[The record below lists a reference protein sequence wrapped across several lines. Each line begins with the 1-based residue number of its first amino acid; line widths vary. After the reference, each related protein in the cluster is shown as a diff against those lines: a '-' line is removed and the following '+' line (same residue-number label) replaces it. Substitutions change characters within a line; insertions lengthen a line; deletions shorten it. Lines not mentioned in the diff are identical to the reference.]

1 MYLFHN
7 VRDEKT
13 LLKIIKD
20 EKLKAGYLTG
30 NINEGDGIYL
40 PEDQKFV
47 FFSCID
53 KLNSKLDI
61 SNSITLFFD
70 YKLLYNRT
78 YYVSTCHSAYPDE
91 LSTWNNGKDYKK
103 KYKQYYKKT
112 KDVLTKLFKNAI
124 SKLPKGK
131 AFQVFQQ
138 IAIKKQCNLNNLV
151 QIIFNKKPSDKVI
164 KIIKDKYPDVIIK
177 FKK

>member
-47 FFSCID
+47 FFTCID

-61 SNSITLFFD
+61 SSSITLFFD

-112 KDVLTKLFKNAI
+112 KDVLTKLFKNSI
-124 SKLPKGK
+124 LRHRE
-131 AFQVFQQ
+131 AFQIFQQ

-151 QIIFNKKPSDKVI
+151 QITFYKKPSDKVI
-164 KIIKDKYPDVIIK
+164 KIIKNKYPDVIIK

>member
-7 VRDEKT
+7 VCDKKT

-47 FFSCID
+47 FFSSID
-53 KLNSKLDI
+53 NLNSKLEI
-61 SNSITLFFD
+61 SSSITLFFD
-70 YKLLYNRT
+70 YKLLYNKA

-103 KYKQYYKKT
+103 T
-112 KDVLTKLFKNAI
+112 KDVLTKLFKNSI
-124 SKLPKGK
+124 SKLPKGR

-151 QIIFNKKPSDKVI
+151 QITFNKKPSDKVI
-164 KIIKDKYPDVIIK
+164 KIIKNKYPDVIIK

>member
-40 PEDQKFV
+40 PENQKFV
-47 FFSCID
+47 FFSSID

-61 SNSITLFFD
+61 SSSITLFFD
-70 YKLLYNRT
+70 YKLLYNRS
-78 YYVSTCHSAYPDE
+78 YYVSTYHNAYPNE
-91 LSTWNNGKDYKK
+91 LLTENNGDDYSK

-112 KDVLTKLFKNAI
+112 KDVLTKLFKNSI
-124 SKLPKGK
+124 LRHRE
-131 AFQVFQQ
+131 AFQIFQQ

-151 QIIFNKKPSDKVI
+151 QITFIPNTYNFCTI
-164 KIIKDKYPDVIIK
+164 KNQIYIYIL
-177 FKK
+177 

>member
-61 SNSITLFFD
+61 NSSITLFFD

-124 SKLPKGK
+124 LRHRE
-131 AFQVFQQ
+131 AFQIFQQ

-151 QIIFNKKPSDKVI
+151 QITFNKKLSDKVI
-164 KIIKDKYPDVIIK
+164 KIIKNKYPDVIIK

>member
-7 VRDEKT
+7 ARDEKT

-47 FFSCID
+47 FFSAID

-61 SNSITLFFD
+61 SGSITLFFD
-70 YKLLYNRT
+70 YKLLYNRA
-78 YYVSTCHSAYPDE
+78 YYISTCHSAYPDE
-91 LSTWNNGKDYKK
+91 LSTWNNEKDYKK
-103 KYKQYYKKT
+103 
-112 KDVLTKLFKNAI
+112 NI
-124 SKLPKGK
+124 NN
-131 AFQVFQQ
+131 
-138 IAIKKQCNLNNLV
+138 IIKKQKM
-151 QIIFNKKPSDKVI
+151 F
-164 KIIKDKYPDVIIK
+164 
-177 FKK
+177 